1 MDYRLDQR
9 LLVMRRRDLRHI
21 HQQRSYRYFAHGI
34 GLIDEKKADV
44 RQPAKSVQSIQ
55 IEERVGCYHIK

>member
-21 HQQRSYRYFAHGI
+21 HQQRSYRYFVHSI
-34 GLIDEKKADV
+34 GLIDEKKAAIAGLV
-44 RQPAKSVQSIQ
+44 IICILILANK
-55 IEERVGCYHIK
+55 K